1 MIGIRTTGNATL
13 IAYDGKPV
21 LVTDPWLGEEDAAYF
36 GSWNLAYKISED
48 IQSAEYVWF
57 HMVTPTT

>member
-21 LVTDPWLGEEDAAYF
+21 LVTDPWLGEEDAA
-36 GSWNLAYKISED
+36 
-48 IQSAEYVWF
+48 
-57 HMVTPTT
+57 